1 MPLVLWWDTY
11 KDAEHSRLMTGM
23 KVTGTYKLKHKQLH
37 LDTHA
42 STQGL
47 ISLLTAVLAL
57 GFVCVHECMC
67 GCV

>member
-11 KDAEHSRLMTGM
+11 KDAEDSRLMIGM

-42 STQGL
+42 STDRD
-47 ISLLTAVLAL
+47 
-57 GFVCVHECMC
+57 
-67 GCV
+67 